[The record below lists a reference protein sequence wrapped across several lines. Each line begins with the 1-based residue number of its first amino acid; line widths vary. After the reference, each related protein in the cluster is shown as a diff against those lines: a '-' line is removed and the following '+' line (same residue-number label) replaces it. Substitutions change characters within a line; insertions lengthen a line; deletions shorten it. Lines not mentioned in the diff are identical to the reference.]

1 MRSRELLSYE
11 EEDTCMSYE
20 AACGSFSSDIQPKMV
35 AILRM
40 YGCVCVCVWLC
51 VWGGEVGVW
60 GALLVLDAKSQCRLL
75 RVRLE

>member
-1 MRSRELLSYE
+1 
-11 EEDTCMSYE
+11 MSYE

-51 VWGGEVGVW
+51 VGGGKWVCGVRYW
-60 GALLVLDAKSQCRLL
+60 SLMRSPSAASSECALSS
-75 RVRLE
+75 